1 MCHVSVTGAW
11 LTPISS
17 RAQRSKGA
25 KGNGAFRGV
34 LEMEGSSGF
43 TAKSWDCPT
52 SGAYLCHKLVGRRGQ
67 WWSSHAPV
75 AENVPPPEPVQ
86 GMVDTPRLQLSLPAQ
101 MRDENYKL
109 VINSMS
115 VNNGISLKD
124 LSHCERPRNI
134 ILKVQS
140 FGATN
145 YLGFCVALLPSGMM
159 AGVWEHVSGWHRVG
173 FPVRNN
179 PDQILQGSSLFH
191 CC

>member
-1 MCHVSVTGAW
+1 
-11 LTPISS
+11 
-17 RAQRSKGA
+17 
-25 KGNGAFRGV
+25 
-34 LEMEGSSGF
+34 
-43 TAKSWDCPT
+43 
-52 SGAYLCHKLVGRRGQ
+52 
-67 WWSSHAPV
+67 
-75 AENVPPPEPVQ
+75 
-86 GMVDTPRLQLSLPAQ
+86 MVDTPRLQLSLPAQ

-124 LSHCERPRNI
+124 LSHYERPRNI

-173 FPVRNN
+173 FP
-179 PDQILQGSSLFH
+179 ILIRSFKDLLYFIVVDLGVDPFCFIFYIAVLSRWCCRKKHQWSSYGGCVKYPHSKQEKQLLPNEENLNSRQWI
-191 CC
+191 